1 MAKKKDATEDLV
13 AAALRLAETRSWRR
27 LSLLD
32 VAKEAGVSLTEA
44 YTRLPSKAHLL
55 EAILAAVDRQVLAA
69 GPAADGDS
77 PRDRL
82 FEVLMRRFDAMQER
96 RAGYLAIL
104 NDVILD
110 PFSLVPA
117 LPAFARSMTWM
128 LEAAAIPTDGPVGNL
143 RAKALAAVYLN
154 VLRTWRTDDSV
165 DLARTMAA
173 LDRSLRQIEA
183 MAERCPALAGGAS
196 RPRASDPSPTAGGD
210 EDSGGVAEARPADA

>member
-1 MAKKKDATEDLV
+1 VAKKKDATEDLV
-13 AAALRLAETRSWRR
+13 AAALRLAETRGWRR
-27 LSLLD
+27 LSLLE
-32 VAKEAGVSLTEA
+32 VAKEAGVSLAEA
-44 YTRLPSKAHLL
+44 YARLPSKAHLL
-55 EAILAAVDRQVLAA
+55 EAILAGVDRQVLAA

-173 LDRSLRQIEA
+173 LDRSLRQIES

-196 RPRASDPSPTAGGD
+196 RPRASDSSPAAPEDG
-210 EDSGGVAEARPADA
+210 DSGGEADARPADA